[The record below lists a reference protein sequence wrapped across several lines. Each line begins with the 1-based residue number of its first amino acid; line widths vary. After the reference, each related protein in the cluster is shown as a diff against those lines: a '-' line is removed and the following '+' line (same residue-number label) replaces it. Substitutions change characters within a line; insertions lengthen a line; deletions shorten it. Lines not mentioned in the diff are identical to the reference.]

1 MVDEQKDVIEK
12 IEELNIFINNY
23 EEIFFEL
30 ALKNKAIPEDFLN
43 TYLEI
48 ISEKEKKK
56 TILQKIKNEPNNLLE
71 LDKTY
76 LR

>member
-12 IEELNIFINNY
+12 IKELNIFINNY

-30 ALKNKAIPEDFLN
+30 ALKNKTIPEDFLN

-56 TILQKIKNEPNNLLE
+56 TILQKIKNEPKNLLE

>member
-30 ALKNKAIPEDFLN
+30 TLKNKSVPEDFLN

-56 TILQKIKNEPNNLLE
+56 LLLQRLTNESKELLR
-71 LDKTY
+71 TPG
-76 LR
+76 

>member
-30 ALKNKAIPEDFLN
+30 TLKNKSVPEDFLN

-56 TILQKIKNEPNNLLE
+56 LLLE
-71 LDKTY
+71 RLTNESKEL
-76 LR
+76 LRTPG